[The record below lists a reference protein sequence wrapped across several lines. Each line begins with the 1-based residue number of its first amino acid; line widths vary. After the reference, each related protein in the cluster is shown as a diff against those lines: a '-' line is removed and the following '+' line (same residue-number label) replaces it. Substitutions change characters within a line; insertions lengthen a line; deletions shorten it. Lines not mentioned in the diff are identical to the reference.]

1 MLSALQPK
9 LINKEMLT
17 AEDFEE
23 FAAVYGKVFTEAKSF
38 PEAMT
43 LLSATAQ
50 AANQTALRHS
60 IELYNASMN
69 VHINKDKGYVRM
81 DVFEKAHEEAM
92 KEALMLFDK
101 HATMGNVEKIALCR
115 EELVKEIGEACERY
129 KEENNS
135 RNLLL
140 KLENYYVGRKV
151 MIE

>member
-1 MLSALQPK
+1 MLQPK

-23 FAAVYGKVFTEAKSF
+23 FAVVYGKVFTEAESF

-50 AANQTALRHS
+50 ATNQTTLRHA

-69 VHINKDKGYVRM
+69 VHINKDKGYVRKEEFGR
-81 DVFEKAHEEAM
+81 VHEQAM
-92 KEALMLFDK
+92 KEALTLFDK
-101 HATMGNVEKIALCR
+101 RATMGNVKKIEMCR

-129 KEENNS
+129 KEENDS

-140 KLENYYVGRKV
+140 KLDKYYVGS
-151 MIE
+151 E